1 MTVVEFYEIRHCHW
15 CVHHRW
21 LQPAS
26 RGCSLLSFAH
36 SAILAK
42 RYLPPCCSCTP
53 ISVRHPQLPS
63 VTPGPWGGH
72 GPFPLDGGSLCVHTI
87 TGFACIRS
95 PPASLPSSLLA
106 RAGRQRHGISLM
118 PRPRPSR
125 VTTPIRFMYILYLLD
140 WRAEAGRSEKSE
152 NEKAKGFSKA

>member
-1 MTVVEFYEIRHCHW
+1 MGQTVVEICQLRHCHW

-26 RGCSLLSFAH
+26 RGCSMLSFAR
-36 SAILAK
+36 SAILAE

-72 GPFPLDGGSLCVHTI
+72 GPFPLDWGGALRAYPYWFCMHW
-87 TGFACIRS
+87 
-95 PPASLPSSLLA
+95 LPSGFTPLFFTHASWQTRNLA
-106 RAGRQRHGISLM
+106 RASRETPSP
-118 PRPRPSR
+118 PR
-125 VTTPIRFMYILYLLD
+125 LL
-140 WRAEAGRSEKSE
+140 
-152 NEKAKGFSKA
+152 